1 MLFRYDNCPHM
12 ANTNQLDTDKDN
24 AGDACDEDIDDDK
37 IENIEDNC
45 PLVKNRDQKTSKNSV
60 KGDPISKAN
69 QSTYPGLACLDDE
82 DGDGVKDKDDV
93 CMEDANIKDSIVFKH
108 PSSVNLCADC
118 NPPIGARGP
127 NSTSPVWVTRGG
139 GREVVQLANSRATIA
154 LGIHTYSG
162 VDFRW
167 KEKKGSLS
175 DSSQWDALCCRQRG
189 R

>member
-12 ANTNQLDTDKDN
+12 ANTNQLDTDKDQ

-60 KGDPISKAN
+60 KGDHILLS
-69 QSTYPGLACLDDE
+69 QSLYPGLACLDDE

-93 CMEDANIKDSIVFKH
+93 CIEDANIKDSIVFRH

-118 NPPIGARGP
+118 NPPLGARGP

-154 LGIHTYSG
+154 LGIHTYAG
-162 VDFRW
+162 VDFR
-167 KEKKGSLS
+167 
-175 DSSQWDALCCRQRG
+175 
-189 R
+189 